1 MNAISKP
8 DRELAVLLEMKH
20 KPSRWLHSAAW
31 IGGIALAVLLLVFGL
46 SVSKSTTAAPQYETA
61 SVTRADLSVA
71 VSATG
76 NLAPTNKVD
85 VGSELS
91 GIIEAVQVQVN
102 DHVKKGQVLARL
114 DTSKLKDSTTQAE
127 ATLASAQAKLAQAE
141 ASLKE
146 SQTSLDRY
154 REVSRLSGGK
164 VPSKTEMTTAETTLA
179 KTQADVANQRALVN
193 EAQAELSTA
202 QINLYKA
209 SIRSPIN
216 GVVLSRNVDPG
227 QTVAASLQVATL
239 FTVAED
245 LREMELKVYVD
256 EADVGSVKEGQSATF
271 TVDAYPNR
279 KYKGS
284 VTRVDYG
291 STTKDNVVSYV
302 TVLKV
307 QNDDLSLRP
316 GMTATAE
323 IATLRRSN
331 VLLVPNTALRFTPAT
346 STQQVSKGLM
356 ARLMPGPGNRSSAK
370 PVGANKGRAQQV
382 WTVQNGQTIS
392 HPITIGATDGQFTE
406 VTGGKLHE
414 GMQLITNGAGETK

>member
-1 MNAISKP
+1 MNAI
-8 DRELAVLLEMKH
+8 DNELAVLLRTQ
-20 KPSRWLHSAAW
+20 PRTSRWFKYAAW
-31 IGGIALAVLLLVFGL
+31 GGGIALAPLLLAIGF
-46 SVSKSTTAAPQYETA
+46 SVSNSTTAAPQYETA
-61 SVTRADLSVA
+61 PVTRGNLSVA

-76 NLAPTNKVD
+76 NLAPTHKVD

-91 GIIEAVQVQVN
+91 GIIETVLVQEN

-114 DTSKLKDSTTQAE
+114 DTSKLKDSITQAE

-141 ASLKE
+141 ATLKE

-164 VPSKTEMTTAETTLA
+164 VPSKTEMTTAETNLA
-179 KTQADVANQRALVN
+179 KSQADLANQRAVVN

-209 SIRSPIN
+209 SIRSPID

-279 KYKGS
+279 KYTGA

-307 QNDDLSLRP
+307 KNEDVSLRP

-331 VLLVPNTALRFTPAT
+331 VLLIPNTALRFTPAT
-346 STQQVSKGLM
+346 STQQPSKGLM
-356 ARLMPGPGNRSSAK
+356 ARLMPGPGRSRSSAK
-370 PVGANKGRAQQV
+370 PASAVKGSALQV
-382 WTVQNGQTIS
+382 WTVQNGQPVS
-392 HPITIGATDGQFTE
+392 QPITIGATDGQFTE
-406 VTGGKLHE
+406 VTGGQLHE
-414 GMQLITNGAGETK
+414 GMQLITNGAGDTK